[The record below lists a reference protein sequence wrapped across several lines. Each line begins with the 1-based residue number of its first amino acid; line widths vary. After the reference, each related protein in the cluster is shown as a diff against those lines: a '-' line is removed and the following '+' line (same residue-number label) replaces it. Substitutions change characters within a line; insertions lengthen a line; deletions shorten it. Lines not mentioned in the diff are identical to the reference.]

1 MPYFVYEITPPRSL
15 KRVEA
20 FERYRDARSAARA
33 LRAALPA
40 DSARSVRVIFA
51 SGEAQ
56 AETLLREKRE
66 PRPLGE
72 EA

>member
-1 MPYFVYEITPPRSL
+1 MPYFVYELSPPRSL
-15 KRVEA
+15 RRIEC
-20 FERYRDARSAARA
+20 FDRYRDARDTARA
-33 LRAALPA
+33 LRGALPA
-40 DSARSVRVIFA
+40 DTERSVRVVFA
-51 SGEAQ
+51 AGEAQ